1 MKVYERKVEALK
13 MLERTMLANKRLN
26 DADLISEGSALIWN
40 IAMPLLR
47 SSARSVL
54 YKPLLSAA
62 NMLELIGSTETR
74 LRVQLHLE
82 LAKCEMA

>member
-1 MKVYERKVEALK
+1 
-13 MLERTMLANKRLN
+13 MLANKRLN
-26 DADLISEGSALIWN
+26 DADLISEGATLIWN

-47 SSARSVL
+47 SQARLAL

-62 NMLELIGSTETR
+62 NMLEFIGSTETR
-74 LRVQLHLE
+74 LRVQLHFE

>member
-1 MKVYERKVEALK
+1 MYERKIEALK

-47 SSARSVL
+47 ESARGVL
-54 YKPLLSAA
+54 YKPLLQAA
-62 NMLELIGSTETR
+62 NMLELIGSTETK
-74 LRVQLHLE
+74 LRVQLHME
-82 LAKCEMA
+82 LAKCEM

>member
-1 MKVYERKVEALK
+1 

-47 SSARSVL
+47 ANARSVL

-74 LRVQLHLE
+74 LRV
-82 LAKCEMA
+82 